1 MCLQNEKLLTME
13 AIREAVAVDLIKKEL
28 TPEKFLRKTNK
39 ADNEIY
45 IVTAHD
51 SPNTMIEIARL
62 RELSFRT
69 AGGGTG
75 KSIDI
80 DEYDTMENP
89 FKQLIVWDPKEE
101 KILGGYRFLF
111 GKDVR
116 FDENGT
122 PLLATAYEFKFSQK
136 FIKEYLPYTMELG
149 RSFVQPDYQSSKMG
163 SKSLFA
169 LDNLWDGIGALTVKI
184 PEMKYLFGK
193 VTIYSQYNEN
203 ARDMILGFVDNTFPD
218 EEKLVEPIN
227 PIKNQYTKQQIQEL
241 FAADSIKESYKKLNT
256 EVRALGVNIPPL
268 VNAYI
273 GLSPTI
279 KSFGASRF
287 LEFGDVIEFGILV
300 NIADIYKEKK
310 NRHIES
316 YLKFLAEKNI

>member
-1 MCLQNEKLLTME
+1 ME
-13 AIREAVAVDLIKKEL
+13 PIREPIDKELIKQEL
-28 TPEKFLRKTNK
+28 TSDKFLRYTNK

-45 IVTAHD
+45 VVNAHN
-51 SPNTMIEIARL
+51 SPNIMIEIGRL

-89 FKQLIVWDPKEE
+89 FEQLIVWDPKAE
-101 KILGGYRFLF
+101 KILGGYRFLL

-116 FDENGT
+116 FNEKGL
-122 PLLATAYEFKFSQK
+122 PLLATSEEFKFSPK
-136 FIKEYLPYTMELG
+136 FLKEYLPYTMELG

-169 LDNLWDGIGALTVKI
+169 LDNLWDGIGALMIKN

-193 VTIYSQYNEN
+193 VTIYSQYDEQ
-203 ARDMILGFVDNTFPD
+203 ARDMILGFVDNLFPD
-218 EEKLVEPIN
+218 YEKLVKPLDPFKI
-227 PIKNQYTKQQIQEL
+227 QFSKQQIL
-241 FAADSIKESYKKLNT
+241 DMFAAENIKESYKKLNT
-256 EVRALGVNIPPL
+256 AVRALGVNIPPL

-279 KSFGASRF
+279 KSFGAIRF

-300 NIADIYKEKK
+300 NIEDIYQEKK

>member
-1 MCLQNEKLLTME
+1 ME
-13 AIREAVAVDLIKKEL
+13 PIREPIDKELIKQEL
-28 TPEKFLRKTNK
+28 TSDKFLRYTNK

-45 IVTAHD
+45 VVNAHN
-51 SPNTMIEIARL
+51 SPNIMIEIGRL

-89 FKQLIVWDPKEE
+89 FEQLIVWDPKAE
-101 KILGGYRFLF
+101 KILGGYRFFL

-116 FDENGT
+116 FNEKGL
-122 PLLATAYEFKFSQK
+122 PLLATSEEFKFSPK
-136 FIKEYLPYTMELG
+136 FLKEYLPYTMELG

-169 LDNLWDGIGALTVKI
+169 LDNLWDGIGALMIKN

-193 VTIYSQYNEN
+193 VTIYSQYDEQ
-203 ARDMILGFVDNTFPD
+203 ARDMILGFVDNLFPD
-218 EEKLVEPIN
+218 YEKLVKPLDPFKI
-227 PIKNQYTKQQIQEL
+227 QFSKQQIL
-241 FAADSIKESYKKLNT
+241 DMFAAENIKESYKKLNT
-256 EVRALGVNIPPL
+256 AVRALGVNIPPL

-279 KSFGASRF
+279 KSFGAIRF

-300 NIADIYKEKK
+300 NIEDIYQEKK
-310 NRHIES
+310 SRHIES

>member
-1 MCLQNEKLLTME
+1 ME
-13 AIREAVAVDLIKKEL
+13 AIREAVSVDLIKQEL
-28 TPEKFLRKTNK
+28 TPDKFLRKTNK
-39 ADNEIY
+39 AENEIY
-45 IVTAHD
+45 VVTAHN
-51 SPNTMIEIARL
+51 SPNIMTEIARL

-69 AGGGTG
+69 AGGGSG
-75 KSIDI
+75 NAIDI

-89 FKQLIVWDPKEE
+89 FKQLIVWDPKAE

-111 GKDVR
+111 GKDVQ
-116 FDENGT
+116 FDKNGM
-122 PLLATAYEFKFSQK
+122 PLIPTSHEFKFSEK
-136 FIKEYLPYTMELG
+136 FLKEYLPYTMELG

-169 LDNLWDGIGALTVKI
+169 LDNLWDGIGALTVEI

-193 VTIYSQYNEN
+193 VTIYSQYNDK
-203 ARDMILGFVDNTFPD
+203 ARDMILGFVDNFFPD
-218 EEKLVEPIN
+218 KEKLVEPLKPFEI
-227 PIKNQYTKQQIQEL
+227 QYSQQQILDL
-241 FAADSIKESYKKLNT
+241 FTAENIKESYKKLNT

-279 KSFGASRF
+279 KSFGAARYI
-287 LEFGDVIEFGILV
+287 EFGDVIEFGILV
-300 NIADIYKEKK
+300 NIADIYEEKK

-316 YLKFLAEKNI
+316 YLKFLAENSNLK

>member
-1 MCLQNEKLLTME
+1 ME
-13 AIREAVAVDLIKKEL
+13 AIREAVTVDLIKKEL
-28 TPEKFLRKTNK
+28 TPDKFLRKTNK

-45 IVTAHD
+45 IVTAHN
-51 SPNTMIEIARL
+51 SPNIMTEIGRL

-89 FKQLIVWDPKEE
+89 FEQLIVWDPKAE
-101 KILGGYRFLF
+101 KILGGYRFLL

-116 FDENGT
+116 FNEKGL
-122 PLLATAYEFKFSQK
+122 PLLATSEEFKFSPK
-136 FIKEYLPYTMELG
+136 FLKEYLPYTMELG

-169 LDNLWDGIGALTVKI
+169 LDNLWDGIGALIIKN

-193 VTIYSQYNEN
+193 VTIYSQYDEQ
-203 ARDMILGFVDNTFPD
+203 ARDMILGFVDNLFPD
-218 EEKLVEPIN
+218 YEKLVKPLDPFKI
-227 PIKNQYTKQQIQEL
+227 QFSKQQIL
-241 FAADSIKESYKKLNT
+241 DMFAAENIKESYKKLNT
-256 EVRALGVNIPPL
+256 AVRALGVNIPPL

-279 KSFGASRF
+279 KSFGAIRF

-300 NIADIYKEKK
+300 NIEDIYQEKK
-310 NRHIES
+310 SRHIES
-316 YLKFLAEKNI
+316 YLKFLTEKNI

>member
-1 MCLQNEKLLTME
+1 ME

-111 GKDVR
+111 GK
-116 FDENGT
+116 
-122 PLLATAYEFKFSQK
+122 
-136 FIKEYLPYTMELG
+136 
-149 RSFVQPDYQSSKMG
+149 
-163 SKSLFA
+163 
-169 LDNLWDGIGALTVKI
+169 
-184 PEMKYLFGK
+184 
-193 VTIYSQYNEN
+193 
-203 ARDMILGFVDNTFPD
+203 
-218 EEKLVEPIN
+218 
-227 PIKNQYTKQQIQEL
+227 
-241 FAADSIKESYKKLNT
+241 
-256 EVRALGVNIPPL
+256 EVRRL
-268 VNAYI
+268 
-273 GLSPTI
+273 
-279 KSFGASRF
+279 
-287 LEFGDVIEFGILV
+287 
-300 NIADIYKEKK
+300 
-310 NRHIES
+310 
-316 YLKFLAEKNI
+316 

>member
-1 MCLQNEKLLTME
+1 ME
-13 AIREAVAVDLIKKEL
+13 AIREPIDKELIKQEL
-28 TPEKFLRKTNK
+28 TSDKFLRYTNK

-45 IVTAHD
+45 VVNAHN
-51 SPNTMIEIARL
+51 SPNIMIEIGRL

-89 FKQLIVWDPKEE
+89 FEQLIVWDPKAE
-101 KILGGYRFLF
+101 KILGGYRFFL

-116 FDENGT
+116 FNEKGL
-122 PLLATAYEFKFSQK
+122 PLLATSEEFRFSPK

-169 LDNLWDGIGALTVKI
+169 LDNLWDGIGALTVEI

-193 VTIYSQYNEN
+193 VTIYSQYDEK
-203 ARDMILGFVDNTFPD
+203 ARDMILGFVDNLFPD
-218 EEKLVEPIN
+218 YEKLVKPLDPFKI
-227 PIKNQYTKQQIQEL
+227 QFSKQQIL
-241 FAADSIKESYKKLNT
+241 DMFAAENIKESYKKLNT
-256 EVRALGVNIPPL
+256 AVRALGVNIPPL

-279 KSFGASRF
+279 KSFGAIRF

-300 NIADIYKEKK
+300 NIEDIYQEKK
-310 NRHIES
+310 SRHIES

>member
-1 MCLQNEKLLTME
+1 ME
-13 AIREAVAVDLIKKEL
+13 AIREAVSVDLIKQEL
-28 TPEKFLRKTNK
+28 TPDKFLRKTNK
-39 ADNEIY
+39 AENEIY
-45 IVTAHD
+45 VVTAHN
-51 SPNTMIEIARL
+51 SPNIMTEIARL

-69 AGGGTG
+69 AGGGSG
-75 KSIDI
+75 NAIDI

-89 FKQLIVWDPKEE
+89 FKQLIVWDPKAE

-111 GKDVR
+111 GKDVQ
-116 FDENGT
+116 FDKNGM
-122 PLLATAYEFKFSQK
+122 PLIPTSYEFKFSEK
-136 FIKEYLPYTMELG
+136 FLKEYLPYTMELG

-169 LDNLWDGIGALTVKI
+169 LDNLWDGIGALTVEI

-193 VTIYSQYNEN
+193 VTIYSQYNDK
-203 ARDMILGFVDNTFPD
+203 ARDMILGFVDNFFPD
-218 EEKLVEPIN
+218 KEKLVEPLKPFEI
-227 PIKNQYTKQQIQEL
+227 QYSQQQILDL
-241 FAADSIKESYKKLNT
+241 FTAENIKESYKKLNT

-279 KSFGASRF
+279 KSFGATRYI
-287 LEFGDVIEFGILV
+287 EFGDVIEFGILV
-300 NIADIYKEKK
+300 NIADIYEEKK

-316 YLKFLAEKNI
+316 YLKFLAENSNLK

>member
-1 MCLQNEKLLTME
+1 ME
-13 AIREAVAVDLIKKEL
+13 AIRDAVSVELIKQEL
-28 TPEKFLRKTNK
+28 TPDKFLRKTNK

-45 IVTAHD
+45 VVTAHN
-51 SPNTMIEIARL
+51 SPNIMIEIARL

-69 AGGGTG
+69 AGGGSG
-75 KSIDI
+75 NAIDI

-89 FKQLIVWDPKEE
+89 FRQLIVWDPKAE

-111 GKDVR
+111 GKDVQ
-116 FDENGT
+116 FDENGI
-122 PLLATAYEFKFSQK
+122 PLITTSYEFKFSEK
-136 FIKEYLPYTMELG
+136 FLKEYLPYTMELG

-169 LDNLWDGIGALTVKI
+169 LDNLWDGIGALTVEI

-193 VTIYSQYNEN
+193 VTIYSQYNDN
-203 ARDMILGFVDNTFPD
+203 ARDMILGFVNSFFPD
-218 EEKLVEPIN
+218 KEQLVEPLKPFEI
-227 PIKNQYTKQQIQEL
+227 QYSQQQILDL
-241 FAADSIKESYKKLNT
+241 FTAENIKESYKKLNT

-279 KSFGASRF
+279 KSFGATRYI
-287 LEFGDVIEFGILV
+287 EFGDLIEFGILV
-300 NIADIYKEKK
+300 NIADIYEEKK

-316 YLKFLAEKNI
+316 YLKFLAENSNLK